1 MASTVY
7 NFKHYERLSD
17 IASQFSTTID
27 EIMRIN
33 NVLPPFPVF
42 VSQLP
47 SRITSSG
54 MLIVVILLLID
65 EFFIITL

>member
-7 NFKHYERLSD
+7 NFKHYEKLSD
-17 IASQFSTTID
+17 IASQYNTTID

-42 VSQLP
+42 SQMYYNRL
-47 SRITSSG
+47 
-54 MLIVVILLLID
+54 VA
-65 EFFIITL
+65 